1 MEHFADDPRGVGPAG
16 ERCGLWWHAPADWA
30 EHGRQGSCKGG
41 KPLDGEWLRAH
52 KFITAYQK
60 YAFKL
65 QNADGSFST
74 QWLERRDASNDIQ
87 RRVQT
92 TGHILE
98 WLIFSLPEKELTD
111 PRVVKSVNYLATLLS
126 NNRSR
131 RLGDRTA
138 GPRPARPGA
147 LQRSSLW

>member
-1 MEHFADDPRGVGPAG
+1 MIREELAQPVNGAA
-16 ERCGLWWHAPADWA
+16 CGGTHRLIGLSMAVKA
-30 EHGRQGSCKGG
+30 RVKGG
-41 KPLDGEWLRAH
+41 KPLEGEWLRAD

-98 WLIFSLPEKELTD
+98 WLVFSLPEKELTD

-126 NNRSR
+126 NNRSQ
-131 RLGDRTA
+131 DWEI
-138 GPRPARPGA
+138 GPRGHALCAGA